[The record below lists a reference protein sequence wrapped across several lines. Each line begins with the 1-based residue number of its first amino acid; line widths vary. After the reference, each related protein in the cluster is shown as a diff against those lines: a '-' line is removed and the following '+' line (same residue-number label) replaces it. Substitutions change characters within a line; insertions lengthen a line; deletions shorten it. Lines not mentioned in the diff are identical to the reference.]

1 MGFDRQTCIQAM
13 YTLLL
18 VWYQQHSEV
27 LYSLLNVYCLLKMD
41 FCQYICKGNSR
52 HIPKY
57 QADSIYWILR
67 FIDIRIYCYRSFVFL
82 HAHMQ
87 VDMVRAASPCFKPLS
102 LVCERCPSKNKVF
115 PQSSF
120 RVCILENSM
129 FLDTRFSILD
139 SHVSKLK
146 RLDIR
151 ESSFED
157 RVETVNLHLTSTV
170 LLGVPLRWTS
180 IPSREE

>member
-1 MGFDRQTCIQAM
+1 M
-13 YTLLL
+13 
-18 VWYQQHSEV
+18 
-27 LYSLLNVYCLLKMD
+27 N

-67 FIDIRIYCYRSFVFL
+67 FIDIWIYCYHSFVFL
-82 HAHMQ
+82 HVYTQ
-87 VDMVRAASPCFKPLS
+87 VDMVRAASWCFKPLS
-102 LVCERCPSKNKVF
+102 SVCERRPLKNKAF
-115 PQSSF
+115 TRRSF
-120 RVCILENSM
+120 WVCTLENSV

-151 ESSFED
+151 ESSFEG